1 MTQISRAK
9 ENNDSIM
16 TRFRVPRAIF
26 RTLSVE
32 AAKRDMKVT
41 RFMIEILRATAIKI
55 DERNTQ
61 DEPEDLS

>member
-1 MTQISRAK
+1 MVQISRAE

-26 RTLSVE
+26 RTLSIE

-41 RFMIEILRATAIKI
+41 RLMIEILRATATKI
-55 DERNTQ
+55 DERNEHQ
-61 DEPEDLS
+61 EFEDLP